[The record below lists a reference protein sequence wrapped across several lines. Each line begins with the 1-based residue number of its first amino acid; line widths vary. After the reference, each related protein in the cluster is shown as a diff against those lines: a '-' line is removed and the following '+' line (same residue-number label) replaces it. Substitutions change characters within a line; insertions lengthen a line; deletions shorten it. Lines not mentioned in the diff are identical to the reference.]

1 MQTSEGRIDLVEIR
15 RARQQAQRERAQ
27 QLRARITERR
37 RRERLKYVI
46 ENIRQFMPTDIHPT
60 ELDRATG
67 PDVID
72 WQRLG
77 LLGNI
82 QPAYDRIENFLLHS
96 GRLDKYYEWVEN
108 KIKEEEEEEERRR
121 RERLKYV
128 IENIRQFMPTDI
140 HPTELDRA
148 TGPDVIDWQ
157 RLGLLGNIQPAYDR
171 IENFLLHS
179 GRLDKYYEWVEN
191 KIKGG
196 KIRKSKKRKKQRKSK
211 KRKKQRKSKKRKKY
225 KKNK

>member
-60 ELDRATG
+60 ELDRA
-67 PDVID
+67 
-72 WQRLG
+72 
-77 LLGNI
+77 
-82 QPAYDRIENFLLHS
+82 A
-96 GRLDKYYEWVEN
+96 
-108 KIKEEEEEEERRR
+108 
-121 RERLKYV
+121 
-128 IENIRQFMPTDI
+128 
-140 HPTELDRA
+140 
-148 TGPDVIDWQ
+148 GPDVIDWQ